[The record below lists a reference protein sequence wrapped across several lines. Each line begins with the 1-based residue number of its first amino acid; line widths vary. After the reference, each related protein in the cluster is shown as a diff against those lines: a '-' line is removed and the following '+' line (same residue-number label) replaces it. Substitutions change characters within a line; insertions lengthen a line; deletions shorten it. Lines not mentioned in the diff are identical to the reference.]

1 MSGFF
6 ILRHQIEIFTF
17 EGVMRANLKA
27 TIEARFGSQIAF
39 AREVHLHPIKINRL
53 CRGWIEPTALER
65 ARITEA
71 LQTDPDWLFTVLLI
85 PAPKNILPEPIAP

>member
-1 MSGFF
+1 
-6 ILRHQIEIFTF
+6 
-17 EGVMRANLKA
+17 MRANLKA